1 MNQLL
6 KTIAAIS
13 ETHNP
18 SLKILVLTTLFDK
31 RQNLELIRQQVQEF
45 FGSSLVLESGCF
57 RSLLLVTCPY
67 LILTKALVPDL

>member
-18 SLKILVLTTLFDK
+18 SLKILVLTTML
-31 RQNLELIRQQVQEF
+31 QPPA
-45 FGSSLVLESGCF
+45 ES
-57 RSLLLVTCPY
+57 
-67 LILTKALVPDL
+67 